1 MNSLQTV
8 SGRKIFLY
16 KIVPS
21 LVTKCNSTSEN
32 DIDIYIGPTVN
43 AHSPQLNEASPI
55 TYTCGGEPA
64 EELFT
69 ATDDALRSS
78 SRDSEKS
85 CTTNDDDD
93 VMSWPVADRR
103 RRRRSQPSFR
113 SSASPTETLQPPEHD
128 SDYTNVVRKQLLSEH
143 VAQVA

>member
-1 MNSLQTV
+1 MNSLQSPSV
-8 SGRKIFLY
+8 SRREIFLY

-103 RRRRSQPSFR
+103 RRSQPSFR

-128 SDYTNVVRKQLLSEH
+128 SDITDVVRKQLLSEH

>member
-69 ATDDALRSS
+69 ATDDALRWS

-128 SDYTNVVRKQLLSEH
+128 SDNTDVVRKQLLSEH